1 MVSFENKHTSDIM
14 RTALVMSL
22 ECICTYMHGVTIN
35 EKRDREF
42 EGECGGSMR
51 GRRKT
56 KSIKEII

>member
-1 MVSFENKHTSDIM
+1 M
-14 RTALVMSL
+14 RSALVISL

-35 EKRDREF
+35 EKGDREF
-42 EGECGGSMR
+42 EGECGGSMW